1 MNQDTNIAKYID
13 DDDDDKNNNDI
24 ISNGNETKIIGLDQV
39 SDQEA
44 MIII

>member
-24 ISNGNETKIIGLDQV
+24 ISYGYKT
-39 SDQEA
+39 
-44 MIII
+44 